1 MADSHFWSLHMP
13 SRFLCRVTPLASLL
27 IALSI
32 LVTAQELPQVDNE
45 AKINELLGRMSLEE
59 KIDMLSGIDLF
70 NVRGVQR
77 LGLPELHTADGP
89 FGVRNDGPATVMAG
103 GIALAATWNEALAAQ
118 VGIQIGRDAR
128 AKGKHFMLGP
138 GVNIYRTPLNGR
150 NFEYFGEDPFLASRM
165 AVGYIRGMQ
174 SQGVCATIKHF
185 LGNNSEFGRHTTD
198 SIIGERALRE
208 IYLPTFEAG
217 VKEGQVC
224 SVMDSY
230 NLTNGAHMTQ
240 NGVFNNDLLKK
251 EWRFQGIVM
260 SDWDSTYDTLGAAN
274 GGLDLEM
281 PSGKFFNREAL
292 MSLIKA
298 GKVSQETIDDKVRR
312 LLREELRFGWADR
325 PAIDLTIPRYNQQG
339 RDVALQ
345 AAREGMVLLK
355 NEGDLLPLDRKKIKT
370 IAVIG
375 PNSYPAV
382 PVGGGSAQ
390 ASPFHGISFLEGLSN
405 YLVGEGT
412 VYSSRGIS
420 TLTKIAVDTKF
431 SVTPNGA
438 SGLKAEVYDN
448 ENLSGSPVETRTDDH
463 LNFGKPLD
471 IDELSSGDL
480 DLAALAPGKP
490 VSARWTGFFTPSS
503 AGNHDLVVQQGGF
516 AGTGY
521 RLYVDDKLISNS
533 WTLTKAIVEDNV
545 VSLDTTPHKIVLEY
559 HSPGD
564 FGSVFVRMGI
574 VREGDWVDQ
583 NAEALARKAD
593 VVILAL
599 GFNPSTETEGYDRT
613 FRLPPGQD
621 ELLTRIASLNKN
633 TVVVLT
639 SGGAVDMNTWID
651 RVPALLQAWYP
662 GQEGGRAL
670 AEILFGDVNPSGRL
684 PVSFEKRWEDNP
696 SHDHYYPT
704 PGTNRIE
711 YQEGIFVGYRG
722 YEKNNMKPLFPF
734 GFGLS
739 YTTFNFSDLKVT
751 PAATIP
757 GATVSFSITNAG
769 SRAGSA
775 VAEVYLADSHSSV
788 PRPPKELKGFVKV
801 SLSRGETK
809 TVQVPLNARAFC
821 FYDEKAK
828 QWRAE
833 AGSYQVLVGSSSEK
847 IELSGE
853 LKLNKTAVVP

>member
-1 MADSHFWSLHMP
+1 MP

-27 IALSI
+27 IALSF
-32 LVTAQELPQVDNE
+32 LVTAQEIPQADNE
-45 AKINELLGRMSLEE
+45 AKINELLGRLTLEE
-59 KIDMLSGIDLF
+59 KVDMLSGVDLF
-70 NVRGVQR
+70 NVRGVPR

-89 FGVRNDGPATVMAG
+89 VGVRNDGPATVMAG

-118 VGIQIGRDAR
+118 VGTQIGRDAR
-128 AKGKHFMLGP
+128 AKGKQFMLGP

-174 SQGVCATIKHF
+174 SQNVCATIKHF

-240 NGVFNNDLLKK
+240 NGAFNNDLLKK
-251 EWRFQGIVM
+251 EWLFQGIVM
-260 SDWDSTYDTLGAAN
+260 SDWDSVYDTLGAAN

-281 PSGKFFNREAL
+281 PSGKFLNREAL
-292 MSLIKA
+292 MPLIKA
-298 GKVSQETIDDKVRR
+298 GKVSQGTIDDKVRR

-355 NEGDLLPLDRKKIKT
+355 NEGGLLPLDRKKVKT

-375 PNSYPAV
+375 PNGYPAV

-390 ASPFHGISFLEGLSN
+390 ASPFHAISFLEGVSN

-412 VYSSRGIS
+412 VYSIRGIP
-420 TLTKIAVDTKF
+420 TLTRIAVDTKF

-438 SGLKAEVYDN
+438 AGLKAEVYDN
-448 ENLSGSPVETRTDDH
+448 ENLSGSAVETRTDDH

-471 IDELSSGDL
+471 IDELSNGDL
-480 DLAALAPGKP
+480 DLKLLAPGKP
-490 VSARWTGFFTPSS
+490 ISVRWTGFYTPSS
-503 AGNHDLVVQQGGF
+503 AGNYDLVVQQGGF
-516 AGTGY
+516 AETGY
-521 RLYVDDKLISNS
+521 RLYVDDKLIRDS
-533 WTLTKAIVEDNV
+533 WTLTKAIVENNV

-564 FGSVFVRMGI
+564 FGSVFVSMGI
-574 VREGDWVDQ
+574 AREGDWVDQ

-613 FRLPPGQD
+613 FQLPPGQD
-621 ELLTRIASLNKN
+621 ELLTRIASVNKN

-639 SGGAVDMNTWID
+639 SGGGVDMSTWID

-684 PVSFEKRWEDNP
+684 PVTFEKRWEDNP

-722 YEKNNMKPLFPF
+722 YEKNNVKPLFPF

-739 YTTFNFSDLKVT
+739 YTTFKFSDLKVS
-751 PAATIP
+751 PAATLP
-757 GATVSFSITNAG
+757 GATVSFSITNTG

-788 PRPPKELKGFVKV
+788 PRPSKELKGFAKV
-801 SLSRGETK
+801 SLAPGQTQ

-847 IELSGE
+847 IDLSGE
-853 LKLNKTAVVP
+853 LKLDETELVP